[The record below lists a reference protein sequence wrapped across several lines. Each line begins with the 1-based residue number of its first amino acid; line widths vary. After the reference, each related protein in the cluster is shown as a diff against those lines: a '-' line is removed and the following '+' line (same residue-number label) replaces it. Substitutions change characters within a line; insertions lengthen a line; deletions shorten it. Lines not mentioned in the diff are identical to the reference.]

1 MRKFTRKQ
9 LLGLICIVIG
19 MIVIALYYYFANI
32 IDVSRNEGGFFFRKE
47 IAEENIGPVSP
58 GQDVVQSF
66 TATRDGL
73 TGLSL
78 AFQAVGDVSQTEVSI
93 LLQEQETGATVQRWD
108 VQAAQILTDGSFQFF
123 PFSDVL
129 NNSKGKSYNII
140 ISAEDAAGES
150 TISLMKTKS
159 SKYGQLEVGGNN
171 DDGNLALKMKGFMGY
186 IEKIYAIMVIILICA
201 SIWIYYIVFVLKDW
215 KYEKLFLA
223 FGLFLIPFYLL
234 IFTPYTEPDSTGHMA
249 SVYYYTDKVLEG
261 KQLDEDGKLLVTQD
275 EARRGGLSVDMG
287 LANLNTVKENLFSR
301 DKNEEEYEYTGR
313 NPLSSPF
320 IAHLPQIAGAI
331 AGKILNLGT
340 VPVLMLVKIFAGLF
354 YLICCYYAI
363 KFIPFGKLTM
373 FVCALL
379 PLSIEM
385 NTSSSYDNVA
395 ISLALLIIGY
405 ELYLVYK
412 KEKVVW
418 KDIILLSVLNMWL
431 APVKVVYFLV
441 SGLCILIPANKLKK
455 KNQKYMVFAVVM
467 LAGMIAVMV
476 TRLGFVSVIASG
488 GSAGG
493 TTFTLQLIL
502 SDPVNS
508 FCILMR
514 TILERT
520 PEFLRHVFGGI
531 YSWFNISVSLTFVFG
546 FMAIAFLS
554 VLVHEDEEVYLDK
567 KAKICMVVI
576 AFIIT
581 GCTVMGLWLSWT
593 PKEAV
598 MIEGIQGRYFLPYL
612 PLILFLFR
620 NKCIVLK
627 KKIDSGVLI
636 AFFILH
642 YVTILNLFGIVVTH

>member
-1 MRKFTRKQ
+1 MRKFTVKQ
-9 LLGLICIVIG
+9 LLGLLCIVIG
-19 MIVIALYYYFANI
+19 MLVIALYYYFANVV
-32 IDVSRNEGGFFFRKE
+32 DVSRNEGAFFFRKE

-73 TGLSL
+73 TGISL
-78 AFQAVGDVSQTEVSI
+78 AFQAVGDVAQTEVSI
-93 LLQEQETGATVQRWD
+93 LLQEQSSGMTVQRWD
-108 VQAAQILTDGSFQFF
+108 VQAAQILMDGSFQFF
-123 PFSDVL
+123 PFSEVL
-129 NNSKGKSYNII
+129 NDAKGKNYNII
-140 ISAEDAAGES
+140 ISAEDVSGES
-150 TISLMKTKS
+150 SISLMKSKS
-159 SKYGQLEVGGNN
+159 SKYGELEIGGKT
-171 DDGNLALKMKGFMGY
+171 DDGNLALKIKGFMGY
-186 IEKIYAIMVIILICA
+186 IEKLYIIMVILLICA
-201 SIWIYYIVFVLKDW
+201 SVWIYYVVFILKEW
-215 KYEKLFLA
+215 KYERLFLT

-234 IFTPYTEPDSTGHMA
+234 IFTPYTEPDSTGHMS
-249 SVYYYTDKVLEG
+249 SVYYYADKVLEG
-261 KQLDEDGKLLVTQD
+261 KQLDEDGRLLVTQD
-275 EARRGGLSVDMG
+275 EAKRGGLSVDMG
-287 LANLNTVKENLFSR
+287 LANLNTVKENLFSKN
-301 DKNEEEYEYTGR
+301 KNETENAYTGR
-313 NPLSSPF
+313 APLSSPF

-331 AGKILNLGT
+331 TGKVLNLGT
-340 VPVLMLVKIFAGLF
+340 IPVLMLVKVFAGLF
-354 YLICCYYAI
+354 YLICGYYAI

-385 NTSSSYDNVA
+385 NTSCSYDNVA

-405 ELYLVYK
+405 ELYLVYG

-441 SGLCILIPANKLKK
+441 SGLCILIPANKLKNK
-455 KNQKYMVFAVVM
+455 KQKYMVFAIVM
-467 LAGMIAVMV
+467 LSGVIAVLV
-476 TRLGFVSVIASG
+476 TRFGFVSGIASG

-508 FCILMR
+508 FCILIR
-514 TILERT
+514 TIVERT
-520 PEFLRHVFGGI
+520 PEFLRHIFGGI

-567 KAKICMVVI
+567 KAKICMGVI

-627 KKIDSGVLI
+627 RKIDSGVLM

-642 YVTILNLFGIVVTH
+642 YATILNLFDIVVTH